1 MIMVMSN
8 ALSMIMRINICSEY
22 GPSMSMS
29 TSMIASVGMRTSRDM
44 IMNMSMGIDMNVIML

>member
-1 MIMVMSN
+1 MSN

-44 IMNMSMGIDMNVIML
+44 IMNMSMGIDMSVIML